1 MATASPPSPPMAPP
15 PPPPGGPSGPIRP
28 VSSRSAN
35 TTRLLAGGGLT
46 LVVIVVLLLVL
57 GGSGGADYRLIF
69 AEAGQLVRG
78 DQVQVGGVPVGS
90 VTSIVLTK
98 DFKAQVTIHVDSSL
112 TPLHEGTTAEVRVPS
127 LSSVA
132 NRYIALSPGPNNRP
146 ALHGGA
152 TLPDSVTREV
162 VDLDALFNTFNPKTR
177 AGLAELLQGS
187 AEQYAG
193 QGSNLAASTE
203 YFGPSLAASDHVF
216 AELVRDQKTFTS
228 FLVESAKA
236 LTTIAARKEQLTD
249 LVEHADQT
257 FQAIGS
263 EQSNLAAGLREL
275 PVTLRNGNRTFSDL
289 PGALSA
295 LRQLVD
301 VSKPDTKTLATF
313 FEKLTPLLTTAT
325 PVVGNFSQAISK
337 PGANNDLTEAV
348 RALPS
353 LARELT
359 TASPNGVTALKESVP
374 ITAFFGPYAPDL
386 LGTLRTFGETT
397 GYYDASG
404 HYLRL
409 TSVVPDFKLGAEDKL
424 TPANATEVLANLK
437 THQLRRCPGAATLPA
452 SDGSSPFTDS
462 ELLSCDAS
470 EVP

>member
-1 MATASPPSPPMAPP
+1 MATASPPSPPTAPP
-15 PPPPGGPSGPIRP
+15 PPPPGGASGPVRP
-28 VSSRSAN
+28 VPSRPRS
-35 TTRLLAGGGLT
+35 TTRLLAGGALA
-46 LVVIVVLLLVL
+46 LVVLVVLFLVF
-57 GGSGGADYRLIF
+57 GGSGGADYHLIF
-69 AEAGQLVRG
+69 DEAGQLVRG

-90 VTSIVLTK
+90 VTSIELTK
-98 DFKAQVTIHVDSSL
+98 DFKARVDIHVDSSL
-112 TPLHEGTTAEVRVPS
+112 TPLHDGTVAEVRVPS

-146 ALHGGA
+146 ALANGA
-152 TLPDSVTREV
+152 TLPASASRDA
-162 VDLDALFNTFNPKTR
+162 VDLDALFNTFNPATR
-177 AGLAELLQGS
+177 KALAQVLQGS

-257 FQAIGS
+257 FKAIGS
-263 EQSNLAAGLREL
+263 EQSSLAAGLKQL
-275 PVTLRNGNRTFSDL
+275 PVTLQRGNRTFADL
-289 PGALSA
+289 PAALGA

-301 VSKPDTKTLATF
+301 VSKPDTKTLTRF
-313 FEKLTPLLTTAT
+313 FEKLTPLVSTAT
-325 PVVGNFSQAISK
+325 PVVGNFSQAISRA
-337 PGANNDLTEAV
+337 GTNNDLTEAV

-353 LARELT
+353 LAHELT
-359 TASPNGVTALKESVP
+359 TASPSGVKALQESVP

-386 LGTLRTFGETT
+386 IGTLRTFGATT
-397 GYYDASG
+397 AYYDASG

-409 TSVVPDFKLGAEDKL
+409 TSVVPDFKLGAKDNL
-424 TPANATEVLANLK
+424 TPANANEVLGNLK
-437 THQLRRCPGAATLPA
+437 TGQLRRCPGAATLPA
-452 SDGSSPFTDS
+452 SDGSSPFADS
-462 ELLSCDAS
+462 ELLSCNVS